1 MGHILLVCLVCAF
14 AAMAIG
20 FVWYNPAVFGK
31 AWQKA
36 SGLSDEDIRGANMPL
51 IFGLAFV
58 FSFLLA
64 FALFPATIH
73 QWGLNSMMN
82 GVEAMN
88 DQSSEAYKAYI
99 YLMDNYGNNF
109 RTFKHGALHG
119 FIYSIFIALPLIG
132 VNALYDRRSGKYILI
147 NWGYWAVVMTVMGG
161 IICAWV

>member
-1 MGHILLVCLVCAF
+1 
-14 AAMAIG
+14 
-20 FVWYNPAVFGK
+20 
-31 AWQKA
+31 
-36 SGLSDEDIRGANMPL
+36 
-51 IFGLAFV
+51 
-58 FSFLLA
+58 
-64 FALFPATIH
+64 
-73 QWGLNSMMN
+73 
-82 GVEAMN
+82 MN
-88 DQSSEAYKAYI
+88 DQSSEAYKAYT